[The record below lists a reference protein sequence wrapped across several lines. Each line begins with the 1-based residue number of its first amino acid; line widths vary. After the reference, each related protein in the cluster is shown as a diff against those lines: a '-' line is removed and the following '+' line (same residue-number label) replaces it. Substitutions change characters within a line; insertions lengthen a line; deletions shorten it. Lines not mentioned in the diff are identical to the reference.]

1 MTSSTAHGSI
11 RQFAGFLVY
20 ALRTAAVE
28 IEVVPELGAK
38 IISLKN
44 LRTQREWLWQPKVK
58 LELFTNSPRDDF
70 SSSTLV
76 GIDECLPTIA
86 PCSWRGRQ
94 LPDHGEVWSRPWVV
108 EPTAWQQGILKTSIK
123 LENSPLEFER
133 TLQLREDD
141 LQFNYK
147 LFNLAAMEERFIW
160 AIHPLLRL
168 TEGDKLELPASTMAL
183 FNGKVWIDAVASA
196 TPQNECCKAFAHP
209 VREGRAAIKNN
220 LQGDWLQFSWDPD
233 ANNAL
238 GLWLTRG
245 GWHGHHHFAI
255 EPTNANHDSLAT
267 AAGLQC
273 CGVIAGGASIG
284 WQLSVRVG
292 P

>member
-1 MTSSTAHGSI
+1 MTSSTAQSST
-11 RQFAGFLVY
+11 RQCEGFLVY
-20 ALRTAAVE
+20 VLRTAAVE
-28 IEVVPELGAK
+28 VAVVPELGAK

-44 LRTQREWLWQPKVK
+44 LRTQREWLWRPKDK
-58 LELFTNSPRDDF
+58 LELFKNSPQDDF
-70 SSSTLV
+70 SASTLV

-94 LPDHGEVWSRPWVV
+94 QPDHGEVWSRPWVV
-108 EPTAWQQGILKTSIK
+108 EPSAWQQGIIKTSIK

-133 TLQLREDD
+133 TLQLREDH
-141 LQFNYK
+141 LQFDYK
-147 LFNLAAMEERFIW
+147 LLNLSAMEERFIW

-168 TEGDKLELPASTMAL
+168 TEGDQLELPASTRAL
-183 FNGKVWIDAVASA
+183 FNGEGWIDAVASA
-196 TPQNECCKAFAHP
+196 TPQNKCCKTFAHP
-209 VREGRAAIKNN
+209 VRDGTAAIKNN
-220 LQGDWLQFSWDPD
+220 VQGDRLQFTWDAG
-233 ANNAL
+233 ANNTL

-255 EPTNANHDSLAT
+255 EPTNANHDSLAA
-267 AAGLQC
+267 AAGLQR
-273 CGVIAGGASIG
+273 CGVIAGSGSTG